1 MIGGGLE
8 GIKSSTSMISKT
20 VKKLASIFSE
30 LDFFSKFKQV
40 GTYLLTGFHN
50 KNKFSLRDVLIRKTF
65 LEMILGFF
73 FFFKYIF
80 NIFII
85 IHCYYHSMITI
96 VFQIFII
103 ALLL

>member
-40 GTYLLTGFHN
+40 GSYLLTGFHN
-50 KNKFSLRDVLIRKTF
+50 KNKFSLGDVLIRKTF

-73 FFFKYIF
+73 FFFLHTYLIF
-80 NIFII
+80 LLLFIVII
-85 IHCYYHSMITI
+85 I
-96 VFQIFII
+96 
-103 ALLL
+103 L